1 MLMQLTVVHSGVEV
15 GGNTDDIVCEPETAR
30 ILG

>member
-1 MLMQLTVVHSGVEV
+1 MQLTVVHSGVEV
-15 GGNTDDIVCEPETAR
+15 GGNTDDTVCEPETAH